1 MIARPGGSGSYAM
14 SRVLIVDDDPRIRVA
29 LSEALAIGGGGL
41 VVSTAESGEAGLD
54 ALAAAGADVVL
65 CDVRM
70 PGMSGL
76 EFLKAARHRFP
87 GTDILLITAHEDLP
101 TVAAAMRDGAVD
113 FLVKPLDLH
122 RLRETLGRVLTDRT
136 VRARRP
142 AQDASAAA
150 ARPLLMGRDPAMIEV
165 FKLVG
170 QAASSSSTVLIRGES
185 GTGKEL
191 VAQSIHALSARA
203 DRPFV
208 AVNCTA
214 VPDTLL
220 ESELFG
226 HVRGAFTGA
235 ATERPGRVAHAAD
248 GTLFL
253 DEIGDTSLDFQAKLL
268 RVLQDGEYV
277 PVGSDRPRR
286 TSARIVAATH
296 RPLEQLVE
304 RQRFRQDLYYR
315 LRVVEIVV
323 PPLRDRKGDLPML
336 CETLLARRAAAL
348 GRRTPTLTPEAL
360 ACLSAHDWPGNVREL
375 ENCLERAMIAAAGE
389 VIRPDHLRLLPA
401 HDPAGAPTLSL
412 GDAERDHVRQ
422 VLRAAGGNKSRAAA
436 LLGVSRPRLDR
447 LLAKYGIDTA
457 IVRGRGEA

>member
-1 MIARPGGSGSYAM
+1 MATPCVM
-14 SRVLIVDDDPRIRVA
+14 PSRVLIVDDDPRVRVA
-29 LSEALAIGGGGL
+29 LSEALASTSL

-70 PGMSGL
+70 PGMGGL
-76 EFLKAARHRFP
+76 EFLKAARRRFP
-87 GTDILLITAHEDLP
+87 ATDILLITAHEDLP
-101 TVAAAMRDGAVD
+101 TVAAAIRDGAVD

-122 RLRETLGRVLTDRT
+122 RLRETIDRVLTDRA

-142 AQDASAAA
+142 AQDGSAAPA
-150 ARPLLMGRDPAMIEV
+150 GPWLVGREPAMIEV
-165 FKLVG
+165 FKVVG

-191 VAQSIHALSARA
+191 IAHSIHALSGRA
-203 DRPFV
+203 GRPFV

-214 VPDTLL
+214 VPETLL

-235 ATERPGRVAHAAD
+235 STERPGRFAQAGD

-253 DEIGDTSLDFQAKLL
+253 DEIGDTSLEFQAKLL
-268 RVLQDGEYV
+268 RVLQDGEYC

-286 TSARIVAATH
+286 TSARILAATH

-323 PPLRDRKGDLPML
+323 PPLRDRKRDLPML
-336 CETLLARRAAAL
+336 CEALLARRAAAL
-348 GRRTPTLTPEAL
+348 GRRAPVLTAEAL

-375 ENCLERAMIAAAGE
+375 ENCLERAMVAAAGA
-389 VIRPDHLRLLPA
+389 VIRPEQLRLLPA
-401 HDPAGAPTLSL
+401 HDAGGAHGLSL
-412 GDAERDHVRQ
+412 GDAEREHVRQ

-447 LLAKYGIDTA
+447 LIAKHGIDAVAART
-457 IVRGRGEA
+457 RDEA